1 MGGLIFQPGDSERMA
16 DNTSLEHKV
25 FTQSF
30 DEIVNALSS
39 NLTDI
44 AGKLVA
50 ERLIPSNLYHNIVYP
65 VSGITEKQRAGQ
77 LVSHI
82 GDVVK
87 RSPQKFGVFVEILRG
102 DLYYEDVVTHLNDRL
117 QESHGEYIDLTDYL
131 VPGLG

>member
-1 MGGLIFQPGDSERMA
+1 MA
-16 DNTSLEHKV
+16 SLEHKV

-30 DEIVNALSS
+30 DEIVTALSS

-50 ERLIPSNLYHNIVYP
+50 EGLISRDLYQNIVCP
-65 VSGITEKQRAGQ
+65 VPGITEKQRTGQ

-87 RSPQKFGVFVEILRG
+87 SSPQKFGVFVEILRG
-102 DLYYEDVVTHLNDRL
+102 DLYYGDVVKHIEGRL
-117 QESHGEYIDLTDYL
+117 QKLHGEPQSRYNNIHRSSLL
-131 VPGLG
+131 QMIG